1 MFWKKNAFSY
11 FIWAVYTIIVGTLW
25 VFVTMTQISRYD
37 FTEQLAVPVKI
48 LLVVLPVV
56 LIFALVSMLHKY
68 VLNYVKPDAEG
79 MNTHNASEKVKV
91 LIIMLLGIAV
101 LYHDADIY
109 FEKNLG
115 AYNGA
120 LVSDG
125 VAVAFENHGATYMYM
140 LLLRFCFTVFGNKVS
155 VAYGVQACLYFI
167 TAFLFYIAFRREAG
181 RGPSQ
186 FTLAVFLLAPF
197 VQENLLMFGPNLLYM
212 AAYFL
217 VLYILS
223 GINSDNSMPLMR
235 YICAGLLSA
244 WLIYMD
250 ILGITLVFWAVTM
263 LFLRSM
269 DIPTA
274 KNKRGLM
281 LGYILGLLWG
291 LIAIFLLL
299 LVYTGKPFDE
309 IMLGW
314 INSYIPDSFRFGSAF
329 ESAGRSV
336 LAWLTSAML
345 LINIF
350 SFWFRKKTDRMC
362 SHICLLAFVVLAE
375 IFGISLSAMNY
386 NVWIFVFAVLVA
398 FIGLFSSMDLTDKAY
413 LVSLQNA
420 MLQAEQDEA
429 EGIQKDKDA
438 NATEV
443 IKASASTQN
452 DTDSVSEKTQKQ
464 DKAVLEKKHKKN
476 ESRKRFVSKD
486 MMFEPA
492 VNEQEEKKTE
502 PVKKEEAKPQEE
514 DKSQFVKKS
523 VVFLESPLPGP
534 KKHVKKVMDY
544 DIDVADDDDYDY

>member
-11 FIWAVYTIIVGTLW
+11 FIWAVYTIIVGILW
-25 VFVTMTQISRYD
+25 VFVTMSQISRFE

-48 LLVVLPVV
+48 LLIVLPVV

-79 MNTHNASEKVKV
+79 VNTHNASEKIKV

-101 LYHDADIY
+101 LYHDSDIY

-115 AYNGA
+115 AYSGA
-120 LVSDG
+120 FVSDQT
-125 VAVAFENHGATYMYM
+125 AVAFENHGATYMYM
-140 LLLRFCFTVFGNKVS
+140 LLLRFCFTIFGNKVS
-155 VAYGVQACLYFI
+155 VAHGVQVCLYFI
-167 TAFLFYIAFRREAG
+167 TAFLLYIAFRREAG

-217 VLYILS
+217 VLHSLS
-223 GINSDNSMPLMR
+223 GINSDKSMPLMR
-235 YICAGLLSA
+235 YIFAGLLSA

-250 ILGITLVFWAVTM
+250 ILGITLIFWAGTM

-274 KNKRGLM
+274 KNKKRLM
-281 LGYILGLLWG
+281 MGYMLGLLGG
-291 LIAIFLLL
+291 LVAVFLLL
-299 LVYTGKPFDE
+299 FVYTGKPFDE
-309 IMLGW
+309 ILLGW
-314 INSYIPDSFRFGSAF
+314 IEVYIPNGFRFASLFERVGS
-329 ESAGRSV
+329 SM
-336 LAWLTSAML
+336 LAWLVTAML
-345 LINIF
+345 LINVF

-362 SHICLLAFVVLAE
+362 SHICLLAYVASVE
-375 IFGISLSAMNY
+375 VIGISYIPMHYS
-386 NVWIFVFAVLVA
+386 VWIFVFAVLVA

-413 LVSLQNA
+413 LVSIQNA
-420 MLQAEQDEA
+420 LLQAEQDEA
-429 EGIQKDKDA
+429 DNIHKDQEEKSADESGVSVSVGNVQNVVPEKSRKQDKDA
-438 NATEV
+438 R
-443 IKASASTQN
+443 
-452 DTDSVSEKTQKQ
+452 
-464 DKAVLEKKHKKN
+464 EKKHKS
-476 ESRKRFVSKD
+476 ESSRKKFVSKD

-502 PVKKEEAKPQEE
+502 PVKQEENKPQTD

-544 DIDVADDDDYDY
+544 DIDVADDDDFDY